1 MIYNENTKRWIIC
14 FNKLLI
20 FIFQVLDLMQE
31 VSEDNLQNLNN
42 DAIGQNQLV
51 KPLISRKPTKY
62 GSQDDL
68 KDFSAVNDDIDNV
81 EQEDENED
89 EENLSYHSDSDST
102 VMMSGNSPFVSKA
115 ARYNFLSRSSK

>member
-1 MIYNENTKRWIIC
+1 MIYNENTKRLYIC
-14 FNKLLI
+14 FNKLFI
-20 FIFQVLDLMQE
+20 FKFQVLDLMQE

-42 DAIGQNQLV
+42 DGIGQNPLV

-62 GSQDDL
+62 GSQDNL

-81 EQEDENED
+81 EQDDENED
-89 EENLSYHSDSDST
+89 DENLSYHSDSDST

>member
-1 MIYNENTKRWIIC
+1 MRGAQTRR
-14 FNKLLI
+14 
-20 FIFQVLDLMQE
+20 
-31 VSEDNLQNLNN
+31 EDNLQNLNN
-42 DAIGQNQLV
+42 DGIGQNPLV

-62 GSQDDL
+62 GSQDNL

-81 EQEDENED
+81 EQDDENED
-89 EENLSYHSDSDST
+89 DENLSYHSDSDST